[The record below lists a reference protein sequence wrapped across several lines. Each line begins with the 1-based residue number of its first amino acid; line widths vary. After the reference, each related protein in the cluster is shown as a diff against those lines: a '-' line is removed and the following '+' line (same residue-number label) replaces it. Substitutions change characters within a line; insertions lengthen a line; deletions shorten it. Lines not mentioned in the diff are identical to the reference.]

1 MNIIRIIR
9 TECQNQDFSHPNCI
23 WSGLGIFKQNSE
35 NPNKIGMVGQSE
47 FYRK

>member
-1 MNIIRIIR
+1 MNIVRIIR
-9 TECQNQDFSHPNCI
+9 TKCQNQDFSHNMVEI
-23 WSGLGIFKQNSE
+23 GKQNWE